1 MTWLVVI
8 SILLSVLGIGLA
20 TWKGKALPESVS
32 ALVYDLPKGRQWL
45 WTLWVWL
52 VGLTAGIP
60 LLDAMEYNP
69 LQFMAFLMTAALLFC
84 GAMPLVSKERN
95 IPHYVAAMAAGAM
108 SQLCVLSLCGVWSL
122 APWLLLMLLFY
133 VALFSSDVVQAEKLF
148 DGLRRYGVLV
158 AEALC
163 AAILYVCLLTFL

>member
-1 MTWLVVI
+1 MTWLVVT

-20 TWKGKALPESVS
+20 TWQRKALPDSVS
-32 ALVYDLPKGRQWL
+32 AMVYDLPKGRQWV
-45 WTLWVWL
+45 WTLWMWL

-60 LLDAMEYNP
+60 LLEAMEYNP

-84 GAMPLVSKERN
+84 GAMPLVSDERN
-95 IPHYVAAMAAGAM
+95 IPHYVAAMAASAM
-108 SQLCVLSLCGVWSL
+108 SQLCVLSLCAWCL

-148 DGLRRYGVLV
+148 DNLRRYGVLV

-163 AAILYVCLLTFL
+163 AAILYVCLLIKL

>member
-1 MTWLVVI
+1 MTTLVII
-8 SILLSVLGIGLA
+8 SFLLSVLGIA
-20 TWKGKALPESVS
+20 ACCGKIGGVPDSIS
-32 ALVYDLPKGRQWL
+32 AMVYELPKKWQWM
-45 WTLWVWL
+45 WTVWLWL

-60 LLDAMEYNP
+60 LLEAMEYNP

-84 GAMPLVSKERN
+84 GAMPLVSDERN

-108 SQLCVLSLCGVWSL
+108 SQLCVLSLCAWCL
-122 APWLLLMLLFY
+122 APWLLLLLLFY

-148 DGLRRYGVLV
+148 DGIRRYGVLV

-163 AAILYVCLLTFL
+163 AAILYVCLLIVL